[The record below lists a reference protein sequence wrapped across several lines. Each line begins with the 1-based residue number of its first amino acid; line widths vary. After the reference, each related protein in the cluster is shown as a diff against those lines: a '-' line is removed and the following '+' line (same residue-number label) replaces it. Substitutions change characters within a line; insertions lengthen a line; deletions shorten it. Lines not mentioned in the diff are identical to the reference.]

1 MISRVQEFCHTWER
15 AVKTICLYPPTN
27 PLPDEL
33 GQGLEISFGEAGIG
47 KPVEEA
53 EGGGGEEEE
62 VERKE

>member
-1 MISRVQEFCHTWER
+1 VTGTEQHRLILS
-15 AVKTICLYPPTN
+15 L
-27 PLPDEL
+27 PLANEL
-33 GQGLEISFGEAGIG
+33 SQGFKISFGEAGIG